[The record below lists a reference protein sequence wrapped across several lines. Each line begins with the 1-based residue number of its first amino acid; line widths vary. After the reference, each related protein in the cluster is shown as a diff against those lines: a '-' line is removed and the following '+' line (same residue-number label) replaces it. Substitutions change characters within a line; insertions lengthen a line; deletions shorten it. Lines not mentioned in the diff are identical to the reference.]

1 MTRPQVADVPRWG
14 LEARET
20 GMSEAVIAQKE
31 PYAVEVEAG
40 KVYYWCACG
49 RSNKQ
54 PFCDGSHKETTFT
67 PIAFEVEE
75 SKTVYFC
82 GCKRTAN
89 RPLCDGTH
97 GRL

>member
-1 MTRPQVADVPRWG
+1 
-14 LEARET
+14 
-20 GMSEAVIAQKE
+20 MSEAVIAQKE